1 MQCLKMIEAYET
13 EHSVKFD
20 LVTRARPDLGVLTP
34 LQPWCVYLR
43 QPNWV
48 HSSSKDYVFMMA
60 RPLATQVL
68 SMITEYQQC
77 DGLAWWKD
85 HEGTSA
91 PRDQNQAP
99 PCAFKDCHSST
110 QLLVSQ
116 MLTYRARIYKNVTA
130 APNF

>member
-1 MQCLKMIEAYET
+1 MLKLTPSGQVDASMQCLKMIEAYET

-43 QPNWV
+43 QPKWV

-68 SMITEYQQC
+68 SMITEYQKC

-91 PRDQNQAP
+91 PETKNRLVRTFTDCQNNT
-99 PCAFKDCHSST
+99 HLSISSHT
-110 QLLVSQ
+110 V
-116 MLTYRARIYKNVTA
+116 
-130 APNF
+130 